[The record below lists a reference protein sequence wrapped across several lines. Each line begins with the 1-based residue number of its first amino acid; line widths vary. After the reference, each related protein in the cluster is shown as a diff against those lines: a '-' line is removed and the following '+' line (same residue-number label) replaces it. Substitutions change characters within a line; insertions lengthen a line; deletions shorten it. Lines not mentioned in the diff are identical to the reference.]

1 MFDKTFTD
9 TIVLTHFSH
18 IDIYDNCDTTYMVYI
33 CSIYVGF
40 NMHDDSSLFEFNC
53 AFYIY

>member
-53 AFYIY
+53 AFYI